1 MATSFETAPE
11 LTLADLLDRFGPIA
25 IGRIRQDPLPGTAT
39 EDDLERILA
48 REMRL
53 YELVDG
59 ILLEKVKGY
68 EESELTV
75 QIIILIG
82 LFVREHGLGIVTGS
96 DGLRRLAP
104 GLIRIPDIAFV
115 SWKRLNDRR
124 PPAAA
129 IAPFGPEL
137 AIEVLSK
144 GNTKKEMADKL
155 VDYFASGTR
164 LVWYI
169 DPRAGTVTVHEPPDR
184 VTVLRGEDRLTG
196 GEVLPGFEV
205 TVTDLLTVPESPD
218 QQIRGSEV

>member
-25 IGRIRQDPLPGTAT
+25 IGRVRQNPAPGTAT
-39 EDDLERILA
+39 EDDLLDILSH
-48 REMRL
+48 EKRL

-59 ILLEKVKGY
+59 ILLEKAMGY

-82 LFVREHGLGIVTGS
+82 LFVRERGLGIVTGS
-96 DGLRRLAP
+96 DGLMRLAP

-115 SWKRLNDRR
+115 SWKRLNDCR
-124 PPAAA
+124 PPSAA

-155 VDYFASGTR
+155 VDYFNAGAR

-169 DPRAGTVTVHEPPDR
+169 DPKARTVTVHEAPGR

-196 GEVLPGFEV
+196 GDVLPGFEV
-205 TVTDLLTVPESPD
+205 SIVALLDIPQPPGQPVNGLEA
-218 QQIRGSEV
+218 

>member
-25 IGRIRQDPLPGTAT
+25 IGRVRQNPAPGTAT
-39 EDDLERILA
+39 EDDLLDILS
-48 REMRL
+48 REKRL

-59 ILLEKVKGY
+59 ILLEKAMGY

-82 LFVREHGLGIVTGS
+82 LFVRERGLGIVTGS
-96 DGLRRLAP
+96 DGLMRLAP

-115 SWKRLNDRR
+115 SWKRLNDCR
-124 PPAAA
+124 PPSAA

-155 VDYFASGTR
+155 VDYFNAGAW

-169 DPRAGTVTVHEPPDR
+169 DPKARTVTVHEASDR

-205 TVTDLLTVPESPD
+205 SVADLLGVPQPPSRSVNEP
-218 QQIRGSEV
+218 EA

>member
-1 MATSFETAPE
+1 MTTIIETVPE
-11 LTLADLLDRFGPIA
+11 LTVADLLDRFGPIA
-25 IGRIRQDPLPGTAT
+25 IRRIRQEPAPGTAT
-39 EDDLERILA
+39 EDDLLEILT
-48 REMRL
+48 REKRL

-59 ILLEKVKGY
+59 ILLEKLMGY

-82 LFVREHGLGIVTGS
+82 LFVRERGLGIVTGS
-96 DGLRRLAP
+96 DGLMRLAP

-124 PPAAA
+124 PSAAA

-144 GNTKKEMADKL
+144 GNTKKEMTDKL
-155 VDYFASGTR
+155 ADYFASGAR

-169 DPRAGTVTVHEPPDR
+169 DPKAITVTVHEPPDR
-184 VTVLRGEDRLTG
+184 VTILRGTDRLTG
-196 GEVLPGFEV
+196 GDVLPGFEV
-205 TVTDLLTVPESPD
+205 TVANFLEIPQPPAPPIT
-218 QQIRGSEV
+218 GSES